1 MNRQSLQAAWRSREP
16 REQRILIA
24 GGIVCVLLLGWAL
37 VWHPLVRAHQD
48 LEARLGA
55 RQQDLAF
62 MQQAEAQLKALSQRE
77 HKGGASRQGKS
88 LLALADA
95 SARDAG
101 LGPKIT
107 RIEPLDGKRIRLEYK
122 AADFDV
128 LMAWLS
134 GLRGQ
139 YGISAEDISLDR
151 AAGTGQ
157 VNARLTLG
165 EP

>member
-16 REQRILIA
+16 REQRILMA
-24 GGIVCVLLLGWAL
+24 GGIVGVLLLGWAL
-37 VWHPLVRAHQD
+37 VWHPLVRAQQD
-48 LEARLGA
+48 LEARLSA
-55 RQQDLAF
+55 RQQDLVF
-62 MQQAEAQLKALSQRE
+62 MQQAGAQLKSLRQGE
-77 HKGGASRQGKS
+77 HKGSASRQGKS

-95 SARDAG
+95 SARKAG
-101 LGPKIT
+101 LGPKIK

-134 GLRGQ
+134 DLKRQ
-139 YGISAEDISLDR
+139 YGISADDVSLDR